1 MWWIIA
7 ITASIILIQLFLLI
21 DYYDKPVNPGKK
33 AIIILLSFI
42 LWLFTFIMA
51 TTNSRF
57 ITDTI
62 NDYHKGAI
70 IKVETITIQDVDT
83 LKVIKYKYK

>member
-1 MWWIIA
+1 MWWIIV
-7 ITASIILIQLFLLI
+7 ITASIILLQVFLLG
-21 DYYDKPVNPGKK
+21 YSDKPVNPSKK
-33 AIIILLSFI
+33 AIVVLLSFI

-51 TTNSRF
+51 TFNSRF

-83 LKVIKYKYK
+83 VKVIKYKYK

>member
-7 ITASIILIQLFLLI
+7 IMASIILIQTFLLGY
-21 DYYDKPVNPGKK
+21 DDKPVDHDKK
-33 AIIILLSFI
+33 EIIILLSFI
-42 LWLFTFIMA
+42 LWLFTFIIA

-70 IKVETITIQDVDT
+70 IKIETITIQGTDT
-83 LKVIKYKYK
+83 TKIVKYKYK

>member
-7 ITASIILIQLFLLI
+7 ITASIILIQAFLLG
-21 DYYDKPVNPGKK
+21 YFDKPVNPGKK
-33 AIIILLSFI
+33 AIIMLLSFI
-42 LWLFTFIMA
+42 LWLFTFIVVA
-51 TTNSRF
+51 TNSLF
-57 ITDTI
+57 ITDII

-83 LKVIKYKYK
+83 VKVIKYKYK

>member
-7 ITASIILIQLFLLI
+7 ITASIILIQIFLLG
-21 DYYDKPVNPGKK
+21 YYDKPINPGKK
-33 AIIILLSFI
+33 AIVILLSFI
-42 LWLFTFIMA
+42 LWLFTLIVVA
-51 TTNSRF
+51 TNSRF

-70 IKVETITIQDVDT
+70 VKVETITIQGVDT
-83 LKVIKYKYK
+83 TKIVKYKYK

>member
-7 ITASIILIQLFLLI
+7 ITSSTILLQAFLLGCS
-21 DYYDKPVNPGKK
+21 DKPINPGKK
-33 AIIILLSFI
+33 EIVILLSFI

-57 ITDTI
+57 ITDII

-83 LKVIKYKYK
+83 VKVVKYKYK

>member
-7 ITASIILIQLFLLI
+7 ITSSIILLQVFLLG
-21 DYYDKPVNPGKK
+21 YYDKPINPNKK

-42 LWLFTFIMA
+42 LWLFTLMI
-51 TTNSRF
+51 TTFNSLF

-62 NDYHKGAI
+62 NDYHKGNI
-70 IKVETITIQDVDT
+70 IKVETTTIQGADT
-83 LKVIKYKYK
+83 TKLIKYKYK

>member
-1 MWWIIA
+1 MWWTIA
-7 ITASIILIQLFLLI
+7 ITASIILIQAFLLGC
-21 DYYDKPVNPGKK
+21 DDKPVNPGKK

-42 LWLFTFIMA
+42 LWLFTFIIA
-51 TTNSRF
+51 ITNSRF

-83 LKVIKYKYK
+83 VKVVKYKYK

>member
-7 ITASIILIQLFLLI
+7 ITASIILIQMFLLG
-21 DYYDKPVNPGKK
+21 YYDKPVNPGKK
-33 AIIILLSFI
+33 AIVILLSFI
-42 LWLFTFIMA
+42 LWLFTLIIAMF
-51 TTNSRF
+51 NSWF

-70 IKVETITIQDVDT
+70 VKVETITIQDVDT
-83 LKVIKYKYK
+83 VKVIKYKYK

>member
-7 ITASIILIQLFLLI
+7 ITTSIILIQMFLLG
-21 DYYDKPVNPGKK
+21 YYDKPVNPGKK
-33 AIIILLSFI
+33 AIVILLSFI

-51 TTNSRF
+51 TFNSRF

-70 IKVETITIQDVDT
+70 IKVETTTIQGADT
-83 LKVIKYKYK
+83 VKVIKYKYK

>member
-1 MWWIIA
+1 M
-7 ITASIILIQLFLLI
+7 FLLG
-21 DYYDKPVNPGKK
+21 YYDKPVNPGKK

-51 TTNSRF
+51 TFNSRF

-70 IKVETITIQDVDT
+70 IKVETITIQDTDT
-83 LKVIKYKYK
+83 VKVIKYKYK

>member
-1 MWWIIA
+1 M
-7 ITASIILIQLFLLI
+7 FLLG
-21 DYYDKPVNPGKK
+21 YYDKPVNPDKK
-33 AIIILLSFI
+33 EIIILLSFI

-70 IKVETITIQDVDT
+70 VKVETITIQGVDT
-83 LKVIKYKYK
+83 TKIVKYKYK

>member
-7 ITASIILIQLFLLI
+7 ITTSIILIQMFLLG
-21 DYYDKPVNPGKK
+21 YYDKPVNPSKK
-33 AIIILLSFI
+33 AMIMLLSFI

-51 TTNSRF
+51 TTNYRF

-83 LKVIKYKYK
+83 VKVVKYKYK

>member
-7 ITASIILIQLFLLI
+7 ITSSIILLQTFLLGCS
-21 DYYDKPVNPGKK
+21 DKPVNPSKK
-33 AIIILLSFI
+33 ALIVLLSFI
-42 LWLFTFIMA
+42 LWLFTLIM
-51 TTNSRF
+51 TTCSSRF

-70 IKVETITIQDVDT
+70 IKVETITIQGADT
-83 LKVIKYKYK
+83 VKVIKYKYK